1 MSRYRNIMQ
10 FIEFQKQFLPHLI
23 FSLLDIQKVYPNFSY
38 RQLDRWEK
46 KEYLLKIKQGYYT
59 LSGKDLNRNFLYYVA
74 NRIYSP
80 SYISLEMALSFYNLI
95 PEEVFQITSVSTKK
109 TNNFNTP
116 LGNFNYRHIKPS
128 IYFGYKLLDYEKK
141 HNVIIAEPEKAL
153 LDYLYLNTQ
162 LRLDDDFKEIRIN
175 RTEFVDQ
182 INLEKFNTYLDA
194 FENKSLVKRTKIFL
208 NVILND

>member
-1 MSRYRNIMQ
+1 MQ

-46 KEYLLKIKQGYYT
+46 KGYLVKIKQGYYT

-128 IYFGYKLLDYEKK
+128 IHFGYKLLEYEKK

-182 INLEKFNTYLDA
+182 INLEKFNNYLDA

-208 NVILND
+208 HVILND

>member
-1 MSRYRNIMQ
+1 MQ

-46 KEYLLKIKQGYYT
+46 KGYLVKIKQGYYT

-95 PEEVFQITSVSTKK
+95 PEEVFLITSVSTKK

>member
-1 MSRYRNIMQ
+1 MQ

-46 KEYLLKIKQGYYT
+46 KGYLVKIKQGYYT

-95 PEEVFQITSVSTKK
+95 PEEVFLITSVSTKK

-162 LRLDDDFKEIRIN
+162 LRLDNDFKEIRIN

>member
-1 MSRYRNIMQ
+1 MQ

-46 KEYLLKIKQGYYT
+46 KGYLLKIKQGYYT

>member
-1 MSRYRNIMQ
+1 MQ

-23 FSLLDIQKVYPNFSY
+23 FSLLEIQKVYPNFSY

-46 KEYLLKIKQGYYT
+46 KGYLVKIKQGYYT
-59 LSGKDLNRNFLYYVA
+59 LSGKDINRDFLYYVA

-128 IYFGYKLLDYEKK
+128 IHFGYKLLEYEKK
-141 HNVIIAEPEKAL
+141 HNIIIAEPEKAL
-153 LDYLYLNTQ
+153 LDYLYFNTQ
-162 LRLDDDFKEIRIN
+162 LRLNEDFKEIRIN

>member
-1 MSRYRNIMQ
+1 MQ